1 MIPVK
6 INLINTIFSKDI
18 SKIFDSMTHLAQ
30 LISTYSFSSKDR
42 FLTYVKIDT
51 QSDPKSATSPSTEK
65 QKDLALLLVKEL
77 HDLGISN
84 AHTNEFG
91 YVYAHLESNVLID
104 VPAICFCAHMDT
116 SPDCSGFGVK
126 PIIHQN
132 YQGKDIVLPDDP
144 SVIIRLNEHPD
155 LQEQFGND
163 IITASGATLL
173 GADNKAGVAE
183 IMDAVA
189 LLGADNKAGVAEI
202 MDAVAFWQQYPSV
215 EHGPISIV
223 FTPDEEVG
231 RGTDHIDSI
240 VFTPDEEVGRGT
252 DHIDIQKINAVYGYT
267 LDGEKRGHLE
277 NETFSADGFTI
288 KIKGISQHPGFAK
301 GRMESAIKIAA
312 EIISNLPK
320 ENLSPETTEKMEGFI
335 HPVDIQGHV
344 EEAQIDFILR
354 DFDTLKLIEYGT
366 LLKEITVNVLKN
378 YPNSSADF
386 IQTEQYRNMNEIL
399 KDHPLCISLA
409 MEAMEL
415 AGLTPET
422 TSIRGGT
429 DGSRLTFMGLPCPN
443 IFAGE
448 HAFHSKEEW
457 VSVQDM
463 QKATETILY
472 LAELYTVRGIR

>member
-1 MIPVK
+1 MANNISTTKIIRNFERLSTFVNPAK

-18 SKIFDSMTHLAQ
+18 SKIFDSMTHLQQ

-51 QSDPKSATSPSTEK
+51 QSDPKSTTSPSTEK

-84 AHTNEFG
+84 AHTNEYG
-91 YVYAHLESNVLID
+91 YVYARLESNVSDEI
-104 VPAICFCAHMDT
+104 PAICFCAHMDT
-116 SPDCSGFGVK
+116 SPDCSGLGVK

-144 SVIIRLNEHPD
+144 SVIVRLNEHPD
-155 LQEQFGND
+155 LQEQIGND
-163 IITASGATLL
+163 IITASGKT
-173 GADNKAGVAE
+173 
-183 IMDAVA
+183 

-202 MDAVAFWQQYPSV
+202 MDAVAFWQKNPSV
-215 EHGPISIV
+215 QHGPI
-223 FTPDEEVG
+223 
-231 RGTDHIDSI
+231 SI

-312 EIISNLPK
+312 DIISKLPK
-320 ENLSPETTEKMEGFI
+320 EYLSPETTERMEGFI
-335 HPVDIQGHV
+335 HPVDMQGHV

-354 DFDTLKLIEYGT
+354 DFDTLKLIEYGS
-366 LLKEITVNVLKN
+366 LLKEITFNVLKN
-378 YPNSSADF
+378 YPNSQADF

-409 MEAMEL
+409 MDAMKL

-457 VSVQDM
+457 VSIQDM

>member
-1 MIPVK
+1 MANKVSNAKIIRNFERLSTFVDPVK

-18 SKIFDSMTHLAQ
+18 SKIFDSMTHLRQ
-30 LISTYSFSSKDR
+30 LISKYSFSSKDR

-51 QSDPKSATSPSTEK
+51 QSDPKSTTSPSTEK

-91 YVYAHLESNVLID
+91 YVYAHLESNVSNDI
-104 VPAICFCAHMDT
+104 PAICFCAHMDT
-116 SPDCSGFGVK
+116 SPDCSGLGIK
-126 PIIHQN
+126 PIIHEN
-132 YQGKDIVLPDDP
+132 YQGKDIILPDDP
-144 SVIIRLNEHPD
+144 SVVIRLNEHPD
-155 LQEQFGND
+155 LQEQIGND
-163 IITASGATLL
+163 IITASGTT
-173 GADNKAGVAE
+173 
-183 IMDAVA
+183 

-215 EHGPISIV
+215 EHGPI
-223 FTPDEEVG
+223 
-231 RGTDHIDSI
+231 SI

-312 EIISNLPK
+312 DIISNLPK

-354 DFDTLKLIEYGT
+354 DFDTLKLIEYGN
-366 LLKEITVNVLKN
+366 LLKEITANVLKN
-378 YPNSSADF
+378 YPNSTADF

-472 LAELYTVRGIR
+472 LAELYKVRY

>member
-1 MIPVK
+1 
-6 INLINTIFSKDI
+6 
-18 SKIFDSMTHLAQ
+18 
-30 LISTYSFSSKDR
+30 
-42 FLTYVKIDT
+42 VKIDT
-51 QSDPKSATSPSTEK
+51 QSDPKSTTSPSTEK

-77 HDLGISN
+77 HELGISN
-84 AHTNEFG
+84 AHTNEYG
-91 YVYAHLESNVLID
+91 YVYAHLESNVSNVSNDI
-104 VPAICFCAHMDT
+104 PAICFCAHMDT
-116 SPDCSGFGVK
+116 SPDCTGLSVK
-126 PIIHQN
+126 PIIHEN
-132 YQGKDIVLPDDP
+132 YQGEDIILPDDP

-163 IITASGATLL
+163 IITASGTT
-173 GADNKAGVAE
+173 
-183 IMDAVA
+183 

-215 EHGPISIV
+215 EHGPI
-223 FTPDEEVG
+223 
-231 RGTDHIDSI
+231 SI

-312 EIISNLPK
+312 EIISNLPE

-354 DFDTLKLIEYGT
+354 DFDTLKLIEYGN
-366 LLKEITVNVLKN
+366 LLKEITANVLKN
-378 YPNSSADF
+378 YPNSTADF

-409 MEAMEL
+409 MKAMEL

-472 LAELYTVRGIR
+472 LAELYKVRY

>member
-1 MIPVK
+1 LFIVLKNGLANNISTANIIRNFERISTFINPTK

-18 SKIFDSMTHLAQ
+18 SKIFDSMTYLQQ

-51 QSDPKSATSPSTEK
+51 QSDPKSTTSPSTEK

-77 HDLGISN
+77 LDLGISN
-84 AHTNEFG
+84 AHTNEYG
-91 YVYAHLESNVLID
+91 YVYAHLESNVSNDI
-104 VPAICFCAHMDT
+104 PAICICAHMDT

-126 PIIHQN
+126 PIIHEN
-132 YQGKDIVLPDDP
+132 YQGKDIILPDDP

-155 LQEQFGND
+155 LQEQIGND
-163 IITASGATLL
+163 IITASGTT
-173 GADNKAGVAE
+173 
-183 IMDAVA
+183 

-202 MDAVAFWQQYPSV
+202 MDAVAFWQQHPSV
-215 EHGPISIV
+215 QHGPITIV
-223 FTPDEEVG
+223 FTPDEE
-231 RGTDHIDSI
+231 I
-240 VFTPDEEVGRGT
+240 GRGT

-320 ENLSPETTEKMEGFI
+320 ENLSPETTEKMQGFI

-354 DFDTLKLIEYGT
+354 DFDTLKLIEYGN
-366 LLKEITVNVLKN
+366 LIKEITAKILKN
-378 YPNSSADF
+378 YPNSTADF
-386 IQTEQYRNMNEIL
+386 VQTEQYRNMNEIL

-409 MEAMEL
+409 MDAMRL

-443 IFAGE
+443 LFAGE

-463 QKATETILY
+463 EKATETILH
-472 LAELYTVRGIR
+472 LAELYTSKY

>member
-18 SKIFDSMTHLAQ
+18 SKIFDSMTHLQQ

-163 IITASGATLL
+163 IITASGTT
-173 GADNKAGVAE
+173 
-183 IMDAVA
+183 

-215 EHGPISIV
+215 EHGPI
-223 FTPDEEVG
+223 
-231 RGTDHIDSI
+231 SI

>member
-1 MIPVK
+1 MANKVSNAKIIRNFERLSTFVDPVK

-18 SKIFDSMTHLAQ
+18 SKIFDSMTHLRQ
-30 LISTYSFSSKDR
+30 LISKYSFSSKDR

-51 QSDPKSATSPSTEK
+51 QSDPKSTTSPSTEK

-91 YVYAHLESNVLID
+91 YVYAHLESNVSNDI
-104 VPAICFCAHMDT
+104 PAIFFCAHMDT
-116 SPDCSGFGVK
+116 SPDCSGLGIK
-126 PIIHQN
+126 PIIHEN
-132 YQGKDIVLPDDP
+132 YQGKDIILPDDP
-144 SVIIRLNEHPD
+144 SVVIRLNEHPD
-155 LQEQFGND
+155 LQEQIGND
-163 IITASGATLL
+163 IITASGTT
-173 GADNKAGVAE
+173 
-183 IMDAVA
+183 

-215 EHGPISIV
+215 EHGPI
-223 FTPDEEVG
+223 
-231 RGTDHIDSI
+231 SI

-312 EIISNLPK
+312 DIISNLPK
-320 ENLSPETTEKMEGFI
+320 ENISPETTEKMEGFI

-354 DFDTLKLIEYGT
+354 DFDTLKLIEYGN
-366 LLKEITVNVLKN
+366 LLKEITANVLKN
-378 YPNSSADF
+378 YPNSTADF

-472 LAELYTVRGIR
+472 LAELYTVRY

>member
-1 MIPVK
+1 MANKISSTKIIRNFDRLSTFTNTVK

-18 SKIFDSMTHLAQ
+18 SNIFDSMTHIQQ
-30 LISTYSFSSKDR
+30 LISTYSFSSKER

-51 QSDPKSATSPSTEK
+51 QSDPKSTTSPSTEK
-65 QKDLALLLVKEL
+65 QKELTKLLVKEL
-77 HDLGISN
+77 HDLGIFN
-84 AHTNEFG
+84 AHSNEFG
-91 YVYAHLESNVLID
+91 YVYAHLESNVSKE

-126 PIIHQN
+126 PIIHEN
-132 YQGKDIVLPDDP
+132 YQGEDLILPDDS
-144 SVIIRLNEHPD
+144 SVIIRLKEHPD
-155 LQEQFGND
+155 LEEQLGND
-163 IITASGATLL
+163 IITASGLT
-173 GADNKAGVAE
+173 
-183 IMDAVA
+183 

-202 MDAVAFWQQYPSV
+202 MDAVAFWQKYPSV
-215 EHGPISIV
+215 QHGPI
-223 FTPDEEVG
+223 
-231 RGTDHIDSI
+231 SI

-301 GRMESAIKIAA
+301 GKMESSLKIAA
-312 EIISNLPK
+312 EIVLNLPNK
-320 ENLSPETTEKMEGFI
+320 NLSPETTEKMEGFI
-335 HPVDIQGHV
+335 HPVDLQGQV

-354 DFDTLKLIEYGT
+354 DFDTLKLIEYGN
-366 LLKEITVNVLKN
+366 LLKEITFDVLKK
-378 YPNSSADF
+378 YPNSHADF

-399 KDHPLCISLA
+399 KEHPLCISLA
-409 MEAMEL
+409 MDAMKL

-463 QKATETILY
+463 QKATETVIY
-472 LAELYTVRGIR
+472 LANLFTSR